1 MMAINTIT
9 KYKFEKEFTGRI
21 NKLQNLNNW
30 QNFITIFMDYLWII
44 ISIIGCKIYPSIF
57 TYLLAIVLIGR
68 GMNGL
73 DNLNHESS
81 HKKLFQN
88 QVMNYWISLL
98 FCYLPLGMS
107 PHFYVKDH
115 LNHHKWLGNYN
126 LDPDR
131 LRHRELDIEC
141 FPIPRRDLI
150 YHFFYRITII
160 LIPTYLLDI
169 LKSII
174 FSPDVPQKERISRR
188 LFWILLFIILT
199 VLDGWKDF
207 TLFWLVPFIT
217 SFKILGYLAEISEH
231 GGLYREGKRDI
242 DLARNNLCHFL
253 LRFLI
258 YPHNDCYHLT
268 HHLFPG
274 VPHYNL
280 ALAHQVLL
288 EDKEYQQAHHCYGY
302 FFSALPNNKSSLGE
316 MISD

>member
-57 TYLLAIVLIGR
+57 TYLLAIVLIIR

-160 LIPTYLLDI
+160 LIPTYLSDI

-231 GGLYREGKRDI
+231 
-242 DLARNNLCHFL
+242 
-253 LRFLI
+253 
-258 YPHNDCYHLT
+258 
-268 HHLFPG
+268 
-274 VPHYNL
+274 
-280 ALAHQVLL
+280 
-288 EDKEYQQAHHCYGY
+288 
-302 FFSALPNNKSSLGE
+302 
-316 MISD
+316 